1 MRPSHCNPL
10 VSLALSL
17 IGAHVASATL
27 PLVDFDRMGTVA
39 LTGAFAG
46 LGISAN
52 NSVATTFDPTTATLL
67 SRSSDGDLIPLG
79 STDHGG
85 SILAGCALDD
95 VFYFGGNF
103 SSVNGTSASYIASYT
118 ASSDSIASLG
128 SGGPDGLVHALYC
141 DQSSN
146 NVWVGGQ
153 FSSPGKSVALWNT
166 KSSQWSL
173 PPFGGLDGEVL
184 DITTNS
190 SASSL
195 LFAGSFSI
203 AYGNAT
209 LNNTNNP
216 NVPYSP
222 GASPFSSSLV
232 PISLQNAQI
241 VAQPAS
247 SESGFNDIDDILCPA
262 GADGSGNTWLA
273 ADGQTSV
280 ITARTFSA
288 MSARGIRLGNTFLD
302 GRGTTGFT
310 YVPAHASSNII

>member
-1 MRPSHCNPL
+1 MRRKLSTPL
-10 VSLALSL
+10 VSLAFSL
-17 IGAHVASATL
+17 IGAHVASASL

-52 NSVATTFDPTTATLL
+52 NSVATSFDSSTATLL
-67 SRSSDGDLIPLG
+67 SRSSDGDLTPIG

-85 SILAGCALDD
+85 SILAGCALGD

-103 SSVNGTSASYIASYT
+103 SSINGTSASYVASYT

-141 DQSSN
+141 DQSNN

-153 FSSPGKSVALWNT
+153 SSSPGKSVAVWNT
-166 KSSQWSL
+166 KSSQWSS
-173 PPFGGLDGEVL
+173 PPFGGLSGEVL

-203 AYGNAT
+203 AYGNST

-232 PISLQNAQI
+232 PIGLQNAQI

-247 SESGFNDIDDILCPA
+247 SQSGFNNIDNILCPA

-273 ADGQTSV
+273 ADGQTAV

-288 MSARGIRLGNTFLD
+288 LSARGIRLGNTFVD
-302 GRGTTGFT
+302 GRGTTAFT
-310 YVPAHASSNII
+310 YVSIYASCNTV